1 MSAEKNILRQQIRLK
16 RSQMPSEL
24 RNLKNQQIFE
34 NLIHHPA
41 VRNADVLLAY
51 ASCGNE
57 PDTWQLIRWALE
69 QKIPLALP
77 KCEQNRQMK
86 FFLISRLED
95 LQAGTHDIPEPVTN
109 QKAVITEKT
118 VCLVPGLAFTRDGIR
133 LGQGGGYYDRFLK
146 NYPELYT
153 IGIGY
158 DFMLLDSL
166 PCEAHDCQMNEI
178 ITDTTEV
185 THEV

>member
-1 MSAEKNILRQQIRLK
+1 MSAEKNLLRQRLRLK
-16 RSQMPSEL
+16 RNQIPSEI

-34 NLIHHPA
+34 TLIHHPA
-41 VRNADVLLAY
+41 VLKADLLLAY

-57 PDTWQLIRWALE
+57 PETWHFIRWALE
-69 QKIPLALP
+69 NKIPLALP
-77 KCEQNRQMK
+77 KCGQNRQMQ

-95 LQAGTHDIPEPVTN
+95 LQAGAHDIPEPVTN

-118 VCLVPGLAFTRDGIR
+118 VCIVPALAFTRDGIR

-166 PCEAHDCQMNEI
+166 PCEAHDCQMKEI
-178 ITDTTEV
+178 ITNITEV
-185 THEV
+185 